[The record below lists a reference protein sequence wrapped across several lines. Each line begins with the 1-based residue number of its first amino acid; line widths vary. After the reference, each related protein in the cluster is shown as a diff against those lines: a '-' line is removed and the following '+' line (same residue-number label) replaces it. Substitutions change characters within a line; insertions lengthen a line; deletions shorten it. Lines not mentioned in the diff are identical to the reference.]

1 MDAEEEALIF
11 WSPNFLCRDLPKEPQ
26 RDDQHHPPQHL
37 LATPTPMATRLH
49 GKYMYGIRGKD
60 FVLIATSKAFLHGI
74 TVVKSTDDKTRAL
87 NDHTLLAFSGEA
99 GDTIQFAEFI
109 QANTQLYT
117 MRHSSDLPVSSVASF
132 VRTELASSLRSR
144 HPYTVNML
152 IGGYDVKKEQP
163 ELYWLDYLASSAEI
177 PYAAHGYAQYYCL
190 SILDA
195 HYKKG
200 MGVEEVTGLLQDCHE
215 ELKRR
220 MPIDFK
226 GLLVKIVD
234 KDGIRELEGF

>member
-1 MDAEEEALIF
+1 MDAPATAA
-11 WSPNFLCRDLPKEPQ
+11 
-26 RDDQHHPPQHL
+26 PPHGDVL
-37 LATPTPMATRLH
+37 L
-49 GKYMYGIRGKD
+49 GIRGKD
-60 FVLIATSKAFLHGI
+60 FVLIGTSKAFLHGI
-74 TVVKSTDDKTRAL
+74 TVMKATDDKTRTL
-87 NDHTLLAFSGEA
+87 NDHTLLAFSGES

-117 MRHSSDLPVSSVASF
+117 MRHSSDLPVASVASF
-132 VRTELASSLRSR
+132 VRSELASSLRSR

-152 IGGYDVKKEQP
+152 IGGYEPKTETP
-163 ELYWLDYLASSAEI
+163 MLYWLDYLASAAEI

-200 MGVEEVTGLLQDCHE
+200 MSVEEVTGLMRDCHE
-215 ELKRR
+215 ELRRR

-226 GLLVKIVD
+226 GLRVKIVD
-234 KDGIRELEGF
+234 KDGVREVEGFD

>member
-1 MDAEEEALIF
+1 MSAPPLDTLHMDV
-11 WSPNFLCRDLPKEPQ
+11 
-26 RDDQHHPPQHL
+26 L
-37 LATPTPMATRLH
+37 L
-49 GKYMYGIRGKD
+49 GIRGKD
-60 FVLIATSKAFLHGI
+60 FVIIGTSKAFLHGI
-74 TVVKSTDDKTRAL
+74 TVVKDTDDKTRVL

-117 MRHSSDLPVSSVASF
+117 MRHSYDLPVSNVASF
-132 VRTELASSLRSR
+132 VRSELASSLRSR

-152 IGGYDVKKEQP
+152 IGGYDTKKEKP

-195 HYKKG
+195 HYKKE
-200 MGVEEVTGLLQDCHE
+200 MGVDEVVGLMKDCHA

-234 KDGIRELEGF
+234 KDGVRELEGF

>member
-1 MDAEEEALIF
+1 MDV
-11 WSPNFLCRDLPKEPQ
+11 
-26 RDDQHHPPQHL
+26 L
-37 LATPTPMATRLH
+37 L
-49 GKYMYGIRGKD
+49 GIRGKD
-60 FVLIATSKAFLHGI
+60 FVLIGTSKAFLHGI
-74 TVVKSTDDKTRAL
+74 TVMKATDDKTRAL

-117 MRHSSDLPVSSVASF
+117 MRHSSDLPVAAVAAF
-132 VRTELASSLRSR
+132 VRSELASSLRSR

-152 IGGYDVKKEQP
+152 IGGYDTKSDTP
-163 ELYWLDYLASSAEI
+163 MLYWLDYLASSTEI
-177 PYAAHGYAQYYCL
+177 PYAAHGYAQYYCM

-200 MGVEEVTGLLQDCHE
+200 MNVEEVTGLMRDCHE
-215 ELKRR
+215 ELRRR

-226 GLLVKIVD
+226 GLRVKIVD
-234 KDGIRELEGF
+234 KDGVREVEGFD